1 MNDPPVIQFGAVENL
16 AKFLIIIKGSE
27 LCFSR
32 EDEKLPATAQLVS
45 AEPDVSIV
53 ERDQA
58 TDQFIC
64 LACDGIYDVFSN
76 DDLANYINSQMSIR
90 EELEQIATEVID
102 TSLHKVG
109 LIFWPSCCTAEFES
123 RAECYWES
131 VTDQRL
137 SSEKVV

>member
-1 MNDPPVIQFGAVENL
+1 MSCV
-16 AKFLIIIKGSE
+16 
-27 LCFSR
+27 FSR

-102 TSLHKVG
+102 TSLHKVS
-109 LIFWPSCCTAEFES
+109 LIFWPSCSTVEFKS
-123 RAECYWES
+123 RAECSRES
-131 VTDQRL
+131 GLDSQ
-137 SSEKVV
+137 

>member
-1 MNDPPVIQFGAVENL
+1 MIPCNPVWCGWKSSQV
-16 AKFLIIIKGSE
+16 LIIIKGSE

-102 TSLHKVG
+102 TSLHKVR
-109 LIFWPSCCTAEFES
+109 LTFCPYSKVTFYTVILWIFFS
-123 RAECYWES
+123 RTVKDSQNLVFA
-131 VTDQRL
+131 T
-137 SSEKVV
+137 